1 MAKRK
6 ISKLRRFNLPW
17 GQGDIVEEASFAGE
31 YHESRIQ
38 LLKADEGYVMVRFCY
53 YDLDGRFQRS
63 PLIVGEDDLKG
74 LKVSMRKCP
83 QLRALLKTLAG

>member
-1 MAKRK
+1 MPAKK
-6 ISKLRRFNLPW
+6 MDKVRRFNLPW
-17 GQGDIVEEASFAGE
+17 GQGEIAEEASFAGE

-63 PLIVGEDDLKG
+63 PLIVGKDDIKG
-74 LKVSMRKCP
+74 LKTSLKKCP
-83 QLRALLKTLAG
+83 KLKALLKALLD

>member
-1 MAKRK
+1 M
-6 ISKLRRFNLPW
+6 PW
-17 GQGDIVEEASFAGE
+17 GQGDIAEEASFVGE

-63 PLIVGEDDLKG
+63 PLIVGKDDIKG
-74 LKVSMRKCP
+74 LKASLKRCP
-83 QLRALLKTLAG
+83 QLRGLLNALLD